1 MDIFKRWDGLKY
13 EKLWGF
19 TKKSNFYWEVNE
31 KPMYR
36 GGIAKKGW
44 AWTVCRFKELL
55 DEKEEMVFL
64 KGG

>member
-1 MDIFKRWDGLKY
+1 MVIFKRWDGLKY

-36 GGIAKKGW
+36 GNCQKRMGLA
-44 AWTVCRFKELL
+44 VCRFKELL